1 MARAS
6 ASADSLSVSGVC
18 TCGTPSAAR
27 LAPSCWAATAAVPAA
42 GSPLLLGR
50 SSDSSCSCTFSF
62 TWYRGQGGMG
72 DSVETRAASGAQLVC
87 TAFSAG
93 QRACCHR
100 LQATPV
106 QAPRHVRPQPCHSRC
121 SQQQVAAAEPAA
133 HILKLQHHVG
143 IGGHKLGRSASAGR
157 GRVCVAGLHT
167 RTSVLF
173 DARQALLKSP
183 MLKSS
188 RQQVCKSH
196 ACKRAASRM
205 HAGTLDAQG
214 ITAGAPCPPVCMPA
228 AASSFIDRSCSSRA
242 SFLSSPTTSCERGHG
257 KKQREPNEQD

>member
-1 MARAS
+1 MVRH
-6 ASADSLSVSGVC
+6 
-18 TCGTPSAAR
+18 
-27 LAPSCWAATAAVPAA
+27 
-42 GSPLLLGR
+42 
-50 SSDSSCSCTFSF
+50 
-62 TWYRGQGGMG
+62 RGQVVRN
-72 DSVETRAASGAQLVC
+72 SC

-121 SQQQVAAAEPAA
+121 NQQQVAAAEPAA

-242 SFLSSPTTSCERGHG
+242 SFLSSPTTSCKRGHG
-257 KKQREPNEQD
+257 KKQREPNEQDWQWGRGQCAVLLQCRRPPSQAGCTHCLLCLQLTARLQQQPRWPTHLC